1 MWTKEWSRLQVLILF
16 FVLLAVHLL
25 LQTPKFLYYLRL
37 FALDPR
43 FMEPQDFWP
52 ASGAAAL

>member
-43 FMEPQDFWP
+43 FM
-52 ASGAAAL
+52 

>member
-1 MWTKEWSRLQVLILF
+1 MWGKKMWTKEWSRLQVLMLL

-25 LQTPKFLYYLRL
+25 LQTPKFLHYLRL

-43 FMEPQDFWP
+43 LLFRDFW
-52 ASGAAAL
+52 